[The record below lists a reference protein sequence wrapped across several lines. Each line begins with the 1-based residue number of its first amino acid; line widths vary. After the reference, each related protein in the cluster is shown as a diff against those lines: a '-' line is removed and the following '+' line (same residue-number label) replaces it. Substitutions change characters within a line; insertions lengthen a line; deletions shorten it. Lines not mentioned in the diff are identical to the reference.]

1 MTIGDKIKKARIE
14 QGKTQKEL
22 AGDKITRNMLSAIE
36 SNKAFPS
43 VDTAKYLANCL
54 SIPFAYLMA
63 DDDKL
68 FSYKKN
74 EVISAI
80 KADYVEKRYLSCIN
94 QIKAL
99 KDTDD
104 ELSYILAECY
114 YHLGRDAVMN
124 GSLST
129 GEKFIDEAL
138 KSAEKTIYNT
148 SHIEAGSIIYKAI
161 ASNIQAPL
169 LELKT
174 DEYEKIILNTTDI
187 ELYKYVIQD
196 ADYKFNNQIFS
207 MHQQARNLIRN
218 REFNDAL
225 KILCRI
231 EEERSKEK
239 YNAFVVFS
247 IYTDIER
254 CYREIRDYENAYRYA
269 NKRLSLLEAFKQ

>member
-43 VDTAKYLANCL
+43 VDTARYLANCL
-54 SIPFAYLMA
+54 SIPFAYLIS
-63 DDDKL
+63 DDDDL
-68 FSYKKN
+68 FSYKKK
-74 EVISAI
+74 ELISSI
-80 KADYVEKRYLSCIN
+80 KEDYTGKRYLACIN
-94 QIKAL
+94 KIKSI
-99 KDTDD
+99 DGIDD
-104 ELSYILAECY
+104 ELSYILSESY
-114 YHLGRDAVMN
+114 YTLGKNAIIN
-124 GSLST
+124 GSLFT
-129 GEKFIDEAL
+129 GTNFIDEAL
-138 KSAEKTIYNT
+138 KSAKDTIYNT
-148 SHIEAGSIIYKAI
+148 AHIEAGALIYKAI

-174 DEYEKIILNTTDI
+174 DTYDKIFLDMTDI
-187 ELYKYVIQD
+187 ELYKYVVQD

-207 MHQQARNLIRN
+207 MHQQARNLIRS
-218 REFNDAL
+218 REFIDAL
-225 KILCRI
+225 RILFEI
-231 EEERSKEK
+231 EDTRSKEN